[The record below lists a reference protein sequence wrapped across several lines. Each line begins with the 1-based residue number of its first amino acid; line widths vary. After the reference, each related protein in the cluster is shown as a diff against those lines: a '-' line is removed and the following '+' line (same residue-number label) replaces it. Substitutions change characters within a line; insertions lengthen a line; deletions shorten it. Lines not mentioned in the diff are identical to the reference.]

1 MSKTLREQIVIKSEN
16 RSKLLNSKNE
26 RRGPAP
32 KVCTCLIGRWAEAG
46 EARGGG
52 REGGW
57 ERYRC
62 EISTR
67 KKASKSKMS
76 TKQLE
81 TICKIVNVSVV
92 YFSSIFYKIA
102 NVIFNTNF

>member
-1 MSKTLREQIVIKSEN
+1 MIKSEN
-16 RSKLLNSKNE
+16 RSELMNSKNE
-26 RRGPAP
+26 RRGPAL
-32 KVCTCLIGRWAEAG
+32 KECTCLIGRWAEAAETR
-46 EARGGG
+46 EAG

-67 KKASKSKMS
+67 KKASKNKMV

-81 TICKIVNVSVV
+81 AICKIVNVSVV
-92 YFSSIFYKIA
+92 YFSSSFYKIA
-102 NVIFNTNF
+102 NVIFHTNF